1 MKMRYVVNPHVIIP
15 IDREFKFLGIVHVSE
30 ETCCLALQDKHGSR
44 IELEIVLKD
53 GQHVAT
59 ELRKAVGELELW
71 GNELAMPSEQTE
83 EYR

>member
-1 MKMRYVVNPHVIIP
+1 MTKGYVVNPHVIIP
-15 IDREFKFLGIVHVSE
+15 IDKEFKFLGIVSVSQ

-53 GQHVAT
+53 GQHVAM
-59 ELRKAVGELELW
+59 ELRKAVAGLELW
-71 GNELAMPSEQTE
+71 ENELIRPFEQTE